1 MSHDASAGAISGAM
15 PGATSGAIAGA
26 IPGGI
31 SGAISGA
38 MPGETSGAIP
48 GATPGAIS
56 GASGLDEKSAYL
68 AALLERVS
76 KHDAQAFEALYRAS
90 APALFGLAV
99 RVTRTSESAEEV
111 LQDGFIKIWRFA
123 GSYDPGKAS
132 PSTWM
137 SSIVKNQALDYLRR
151 NPYANVYIEEL
162 DERIA
167 GSDAEPDLS
176 REFSLDAERLSF
188 YLGRLTPVQRQAIAL
203 AYFRGQS
210 QSEIAHTLDAPIGTV
225 KTWISRGLESLRSMA
240 EARHAPQ
247 RGGIY

>member
-1 MSHDASAGAISGAM
+1 MSHDASTD
-15 PGATSGAIAGA
+15 ATFSAPA
-26 IPGGI
+26 
-31 SGAISGA
+31 
-38 MPGETSGAIP
+38 
-48 GATPGAIS
+48 
-56 GASGLDEKSAYL
+56 LDEKSAHL

-76 KHDAQAFEALYRAS
+76 RRDARAFETLYRTS
-90 APALFGLAV
+90 APSLFGLAV

-151 NPYANVYIEEL
+151 NPYGGVYVEEL

-167 GSDAEPDLS
+167 AGEAEPDLS
-176 REFSLDAERLSF
+176 HEFSLDAERLSS

-240 EARHAPQ
+240 EARHAPH